1 MIPADP
7 EEEGFN
13 FPITNF
19 TQFFTSLDQET
30 LTVIAEKYPASL
42 EIMCIALTLDQ
53 QLLKEKSLKK
63 VGRKLD

>member
-1 MIPADP
+1 MALTDP

-42 EIMCIALTLDQ
+42 HIMCIALTLDQ
-53 QLLKEKSLKK
+53 QILKEKSLKK
-63 VGRKLD
+63 IGQKLD